1 VIALLRGGVVEVSR
15 SKVGRCQIDG
25 QEVTFEE
32 AFDRD
37 FEVES
42 ERGGVER
49 WKYGKDL
56 MFVCREN
63 MAVPFV
69 GEKQLNVSPT
79 VAARR

>member
-15 SKVGRCQIDG
+15 SMVGRCQIDG
-25 QEVTFEE
+25 QELTFEE

-37 FEVES
+37 FEVEV
-42 ERGGVER
+42 ERG
-49 WKYGKDL
+49 GKDL

-63 MAVPFV
+63 MVVPFV